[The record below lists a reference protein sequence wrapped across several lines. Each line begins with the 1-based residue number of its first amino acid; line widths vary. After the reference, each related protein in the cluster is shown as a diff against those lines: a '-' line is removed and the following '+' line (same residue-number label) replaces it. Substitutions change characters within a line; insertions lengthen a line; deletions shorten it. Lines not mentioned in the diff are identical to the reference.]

1 MNKGLLALNIVLLI
15 GVGILFFLFFN
26 KKDNTSV
33 VIPIRTNHD
42 TVTQKQQTPVA
53 YFDMDSIE
61 ANFVLWKQVQ
71 AEVVRREAG
80 INDTITQMRNG
91 FQSYYQKLQAQSA
104 NLSPRQKDSL
114 GNELAQMDAE
124 IKNRT
129 AELNQKYQTY
139 FMTRQQEIV
148 TKIINYCKEFNKD
161 KKYSYII
168 AREPG
173 LFYYTDTAYNVT
185 SELLKG
191 LNAFYNK
198 KKWVPVQLL
207 TN

>member
-15 GVGILFFLFFN
+15 GVAILFFLFFTR
-26 KKDNTSV
+26 KDKVTSV
-33 VIPIRTNHD
+33 ITTRTGID
-42 TVTQKQQTPVA
+42 TVAQWEHTPVA

-61 ANFVLWKQVQ
+61 ANFILWKKVQ
-71 AEVVRREAG
+71 AEVVKREAG
-80 INDTITQMRNG
+80 INDTINQMKMS

-114 GNELAQMDAE
+114 GNQLAQMDSE

-129 AELNQKYQTY
+129 AELNQTYQTF
-139 FMTRQQEIV
+139 FMNKQQEIV
-148 TKIINYCKEFNKD
+148 TLIKNYCKEFNKD
-161 KKYSYII
+161 RRFSYII

-185 SELLKG
+185 SDLLKG
-191 LNAFYNK
+191 LNAFYSK
-198 KKWVPVQLL
+198 KK
-207 TN
+207 

>member
-26 KKDNTSV
+26 KKDNASSVTST
-33 VIPIRTNHD
+33 RTDPDPAPQWQH
-42 TVTQKQQTPVA
+42 TPVA

-71 AEVVRREAG
+71 AEVVKREAG
-80 INDTITQMRNG
+80 INDTINQMKMG
-91 FQSYYQKLQAQSA
+91 FQNYYQKLQAQSA

-114 GNELAQMDAE
+114 GNELAQMDAQ

-129 AELNQKYQTY
+129 SELNQNYQTY

-148 TKIINYCKEFNKD
+148 TKIKNYCKEFNKD

-191 LNAFYNK
+191 LNAFYAK
-198 KKWVPVQLL
+198 KK
-207 TN
+207 

>member
-15 GVGILFFLFFN
+15 GVAILFFLFFN
-26 KKDNTSV
+26 KKDYTSS
-33 VIPIRTNHD
+33 VIPIRNNHD
-42 TVTQKQQTPVA
+42 TAIQKQQTPVA

-61 ANFVLWKQVQ
+61 ANFFLWKQVQ
-71 AEVVRREAG
+71 TEVVKREAG
-80 INDTITQMRNG
+80 INDTINQMRNG
-91 FQSYYQKLQAQSA
+91 FQSYYQKLQSQSA

-139 FMTRQQEIV
+139 FMSRQQEIV
-148 TKIINYCKEFNKD
+148 TKIKNYCKEFNKD

-191 LNAFYNK
+191 LNAFYSK
-198 KKWVPVQLL
+198 KK
-207 TN
+207 

>member
-15 GVGILFFLFFN
+15 GVGVLFFLFFN
-26 KKDNTSV
+26 KKDNRSSVTSTRTDPDPV
-33 VIPIRTNHD
+33 V
-42 TVTQKQQTPVA
+42 QEQTPVA

-71 AEVVRREAG
+71 AEVVKREAG
-80 INDTITQMRNG
+80 INDTINQMRNG
-91 FQSYYQKLQAQSA
+91 FQNYYQKLQAQSA

-124 IKNRT
+124 IKSRT
-129 AELNQKYQTY
+129 SELNQKYQTY

-148 TKIINYCKEFNKD
+148 TKIKNYCKEFNKD

-191 LNAFYNK
+191 LNAFYTK
-198 KKWVPVQLL
+198 KK
-207 TN
+207 

>member
-1 MNKGLLALNIVLLI
+1 MNKGLLILNIVLLI
-15 GVGILFFLFFN
+15 SVAILFFLFFN
-26 KKDNTSV
+26 KKSDPAI
-33 VIPIRTNHD
+33 IPVRMDHD
-42 TVTQKQQTPVA
+42 TASQWQHTPVA

-71 AEVVRREAG
+71 AEVVKREAG
-80 INDTITQMRNG
+80 INDTINQMKMS
-91 FQSYYQKLQAQSA
+91 FQNYYQKLQAQSA

-114 GNELAQMDAE
+114 GNELGQMDAQ

-129 AELNQKYQTY
+129 AELNQNYQAY
-139 FMTRQQEIV
+139 FMSKQQEIV
-148 TKIINYCKEFNKD
+148 TKIKNYCKEFNKD

-191 LNAFYNK
+191 LNAFYK
-198 KKWVPVQLL
+198 KK
-207 TN
+207 

>member
-15 GVGILFFLFFN
+15 GVAILFFLFFN
-26 KKDNTSV
+26 KKDNASA
-33 VIPIRTNHD
+33 VIPTRNNHD
-42 TVTQKQQTPVA
+42 TAAQKQQTPVA

-61 ANFVLWKQVQ
+61 ANFFLWKQVQ
-71 AEVVRREAG
+71 AEVVKREAG
-80 INDTITQMRNG
+80 INDTINQMKMG
-91 FQSYYQKLQAQSA
+91 FQNYYQKLQAQSA

-139 FMTRQQEIV
+139 FMSRQQEIV
-148 TKIINYCKEFNKD
+148 SKIKNYCKEFNKD

-191 LNAFYNK
+191 LNTFYTK
-198 KKWVPVQLL
+198 KK
-207 TN
+207 

>member
-15 GVGILFFLFFN
+15 GVAILFFLFFT
-26 KKDNTSV
+26 KKDNTTSN
-33 VIPIRTNHD
+33 IPSRTDHD
-42 TVTQKQQTPVA
+42 TASQWQHTPVA

-71 AEVVRREAG
+71 AEVVKREAG
-80 INDTITQMRNG
+80 INDTINQMKMG
-91 FQSYYQKLQAQSA
+91 FQSYYQKLQSQSA

-114 GNELAQMDAE
+114 GNELAQMDAQ
-124 IKNRT
+124 IKNTT

-139 FMTRQQEIV
+139 YMSRQQEIV
-148 TKIINYCKEFNKD
+148 SKIKNYCKEFNKD

-185 SELLKG
+185 SDLLKG
-191 LNAFYNK
+191 LNAFYGK
-198 KKWVPVQLL
+198 KK
-207 TN
+207 

>member
-15 GVGILFFLFFN
+15 SVGILFFLFFN
-26 KKDNTSV
+26 KKDNTSSV
-33 VIPIRTNHD
+33 TPSRTNGD
-42 TVTQKQQTPVA
+42 TTAQWKHTPVA

-71 AEVVRREAG
+71 AEVVKTEAG
-80 INDTITQMRNG
+80 INDTINQMRNG

-104 NLSPRQKDSL
+104 SLSPRQKDSL

-148 TKIINYCKEFNKD
+148 TKIKNYCKEFNKD

-198 KKWVPVQLL
+198 KK
-207 TN
+207 

>member
-15 GVGILFFLFFN
+15 GVAILFFLFFN
-26 KKDNTSV
+26 KKDNTSS
-33 VIPIRTNHD
+33 VIPIRNDHD
-42 TVTQKQQTPVA
+42 TAIQKQQTPVA

-61 ANFVLWKQVQ
+61 ANFFLWKQVQ
-71 AEVVRREAG
+71 TEVVKREAG
-80 INDTITQMRNG
+80 INDTINQMRNG
-91 FQSYYQKLQAQSA
+91 FQSYYQKLQSQSA

-139 FMTRQQEIV
+139 FMSRQQEIV
-148 TKIINYCKEFNKD
+148 TKIKNYCKEFNKD

-191 LNAFYNK
+191 LNAFYSK
-198 KKWVPVQLL
+198 KK
-207 TN
+207 

>member
-1 MNKGLLALNIVLLI
+1 MNKGLLALNIALLI
-15 GVGILFFLFFN
+15 GVGILFFLFFSR
-26 KKDNTSV
+26 KDNTAS
-33 VIPIRTNHD
+33 ITTNRTDPD
-42 TVTQKQQTPVA
+42 TASKWQHTPVA

-71 AEVVRREAG
+71 AEVVKREAG
-80 INDTITQMRNG
+80 INDTINQMRNG

-114 GNELAQMDAE
+114 SNELAQMDAE

-129 AELNQKYQTY
+129 ADLNQKYQTY

-148 TKIINYCKEFNKD
+148 TKIKNYCKEFNKD

-191 LNAFYNK
+191 LNAFYSK
-198 KKWVPVQLL
+198 KK
-207 TN
+207 

>member
-15 GVGILFFLFFN
+15 GVAILFILFFS
-26 KKDNTSV
+26 KKDKGTSV
-33 VIPIRTNHD
+33 IPLRIGAD
-42 TVTQKQQTPVA
+42 TAAQWQHTPVA

-71 AEVVRREAG
+71 AEVVKREAG

-91 FQSYYQKLQAQSA
+91 FQSYYQKLQAQSG

-129 AELNQKYQTY
+129 AELNQKYQTF
-139 FMTRQQEIV
+139 FMSKQQEIV
-148 TKIINYCKEFNKD
+148 TLIKNYCKEFNKD
-161 KKYSYII
+161 KRYSYII

-198 KKWVPVQLL
+198 KK
-207 TN
+207 

>member
-1 MNKGLLALNIVLLI
+1 MNKGLLILNVVLLI
-15 GVGILFFLFFN
+15 GVAILFFLFFN
-26 KKDNTSV
+26 KKDNTTS
-33 VIPIRTNHD
+33 VIPTRTNPD
-42 TVTQKQQTPVA
+42 TASKWQHTPVA

-71 AEVVRREAG
+71 AEVVKREAG

-114 GNELAQMDAE
+114 GNELAQMDSE

-129 AELNQKYQTY
+129 AELNQKYQAF
-139 FMTRQQEIV
+139 FMSKQQEIV
-148 TKIINYCKEFNKD
+148 TLIKNYCKEFNKD
-161 KKYSYII
+161 KRYSYII

-198 KKWVPVQLL
+198 KK
-207 TN
+207 

>member
-15 GVGILFFLFFN
+15 GVAILFFLFFN
-26 KKDNTSV
+26 KKDNTSS
-33 VIPIRTNHD
+33 VIPIRTDHD
-42 TVTQKQQTPVA
+42 TAIQKQQTPVA

-61 ANFVLWKQVQ
+61 ANFFLWKQVQ
-71 AEVVRREAG
+71 TEVVKREAG
-80 INDTITQMRNG
+80 INDTINQMRNG
-91 FQSYYQKLQAQSA
+91 FQNYYQKLQAQSA

-139 FMTRQQEIV
+139 FMSRQQEIV
-148 TKIINYCKEFNKD
+148 TKIKNYCREFNKD

-191 LNAFYNK
+191 LNAFYSK
-198 KKWVPVQLL
+198 KK
-207 TN
+207 

>member
-15 GVGILFFLFFN
+15 SVGVLFFLFFN
-26 KKDNTSV
+26 RKDNTSSV
-33 VIPIRTNHD
+33 TPARTDPD
-42 TVTQKQQTPVA
+42 TAPQWQHTPVA

-71 AEVVRREAG
+71 AEVVKREAG
-80 INDTITQMRNG
+80 INDTINQMRNG

-114 GNELAQMDAE
+114 SNELAQMDAE

-129 AELNQKYQTY
+129 SDLNQKYQTY

-148 TKIINYCKEFNKD
+148 TKIKNYCKEFNKD

-198 KKWVPVQLL
+198 KK
-207 TN
+207 

>member
-1 MNKGLLALNIVLLI
+1 MNKGLLALNIVSLI
-15 GVGILFFLFFN
+15 CVGVLFFLFFN
-26 KKDNTSV
+26 KKDNTSSV
-33 VIPIRTNHD
+33 TPSRTSGD
-42 TVTQKQQTPVA
+42 TTAQWKHTPVA

-71 AEVVRREAG
+71 AEVVKREAG
-80 INDTITQMRNG
+80 INDTINQMRNG

-148 TKIINYCKEFNKD
+148 TKIKNYCKEFNKD

-191 LNAFYNK
+191 LNAFYTK
-198 KKWVPVQLL
+198 KK
-207 TN
+207 

>member
-15 GVGILFFLFFN
+15 GVAILFILFFS
-26 KKDNTSV
+26 KKDKMTSV
-33 VIPIRTNHD
+33 IPLRIGAD
-42 TVTQKQQTPVA
+42 TAAKWEHTPVA

-61 ANFVLWKQVQ
+61 ANFILWKQVQ
-71 AEVVRREAG
+71 AEVVKREAG

-91 FQSYYQKLQAQSA
+91 FQSYYQKLQAQSG

-129 AELNQKYQTY
+129 AELNQKYQAY
-139 FMTRQQEIV
+139 FMSKQQEIV
-148 TKIINYCKEFNKD
+148 TLIKNYCKEFNKD
-161 KKYSYII
+161 KRYSYII

-198 KKWVPVQLL
+198 KK
-207 TN
+207 

>member
-1 MNKGLLALNIVLLI
+1 MTKGLLALNIVLLI
-15 GVGILFFLFFN
+15 GVGVLFFLFFK
-26 KKDNTSV
+26 KKDNTS
-33 VIPIRTNHD
+33 
-42 TVTQKQQTPVA
+42 TVTSNRTDADTAAQWQHTPVA

-71 AEVVRREAG
+71 AEVVKREAG
-80 INDTITQMRNG
+80 INDTISQMRNG

-104 NLSPRQKDSL
+104 NLTPHQKDSL

-148 TKIINYCKEFNKD
+148 TKIKNYCKEFNKD

-191 LNAFYNK
+191 LNAFYGK
-198 KKWVPVQLL
+198 KK
-207 TN
+207 

>member
-15 GVGILFFLFFN
+15 GVAILFFLFFTR
-26 KKDNTSV
+26 KDKVTS
-33 VIPIRTNHD
+33 IITTRAGID
-42 TVTQKQQTPVA
+42 TAAQWEHTPVA

-61 ANFVLWKQVQ
+61 ANFILWKKVQ
-71 AEVVRREAG
+71 AEVVKREAG
-80 INDTITQMRNG
+80 INDTINQMKMS

-114 GNELAQMDAE
+114 GNQLAQMDSE

-129 AELNQKYQTY
+129 AELNQTYQTF
-139 FMTRQQEIV
+139 FMNKQQEIV
-148 TKIINYCKEFNKD
+148 TLIKNYCKEFNKD
-161 KKYSYII
+161 RRFSYII

-185 SELLKG
+185 SDLLKG
-191 LNAFYNK
+191 LNAFYGK
-198 KKWVPVQLL
+198 KK
-207 TN
+207 

>member
-1 MNKGLLALNIVLLI
+1 MNKGLLTLNVVLLI
-15 GVGILFFLFFN
+15 GVAILFFLFFN
-26 KKDNTSV
+26 KKDNTTSV
-33 VIPIRTNHD
+33 ISTRTNPD
-42 TVTQKQQTPVA
+42 TASKWQHTPVA

-71 AEVVRREAG
+71 AEVVKREAG

-91 FQSYYQKLQAQSA
+91 FQSYYQKLQAQSG

-114 GNELAQMDAE
+114 GNELAQMDSE

-129 AELNQKYQTY
+129 AELNQKYQTF
-139 FMTRQQEIV
+139 FMSKQQEIV
-148 TKIINYCKEFNKD
+148 TLIKNYCKEFNKD
-161 KKYSYII
+161 KRYSYII

-185 SELLKG
+185 SDLLKG
-191 LNAFYNK
+191 LNAFYTK
-198 KKWVPVQLL
+198 KK
-207 TN
+207 

>member
-15 GVGILFFLFFN
+15 GVAILFILFFS
-26 KKDNTSV
+26 KKDKMTSV
-33 VIPIRTNHD
+33 IPLRIGAD
-42 TVTQKQQTPVA
+42 TAAKWQHTPVA

-71 AEVVRREAG
+71 AEVVKRESG
-80 INDTITQMRNG
+80 INDTINQMRNG
-91 FQSYYQKLQAQSA
+91 FQSYYQKLQSQSA

-139 FMTRQQEIV
+139 FMSRQQEIV
-148 TKIINYCKEFNKD
+148 TKIKNYCKEFNKD

-191 LNAFYNK
+191 LNAFYTK
-198 KKWVPVQLL
+198 KK
-207 TN
+207 

>member
-26 KKDNTSV
+26 RKENASS
-33 VIPIRTNHD
+33 VIPTRTDPDPAPQWQH
-42 TVTQKQQTPVA
+42 TPVA

-71 AEVVRREAG
+71 AEVVKREAG
-80 INDTITQMRNG
+80 INDTINQMKMG
-91 FQSYYQKLQAQSA
+91 FQNYYQKLQAQSA

-114 GNELAQMDAE
+114 GNELAQMDAQ

-129 AELNQKYQTY
+129 SELNQNYQTY

-148 TKIINYCKEFNKD
+148 TKIKNYCKEFNKD

-191 LNAFYNK
+191 LNAFYAK
-198 KKWVPVQLL
+198 KK
-207 TN
+207 

>member
-15 GVGILFFLFFN
+15 GVAILFFLFFTR
-26 KKDNTSV
+26 KDKVTSV
-33 VIPIRTNHD
+33 ITTRTGID
-42 TVTQKQQTPVA
+42 TVAQWEHTPVA

-61 ANFVLWKQVQ
+61 ANFILWKKVQ
-71 AEVVRREAG
+71 AEVVKREAV
-80 INDTITQMRNG
+80 INDTINQMKMS

-114 GNELAQMDAE
+114 GNQLAQMDSE

-129 AELNQKYQTY
+129 AELNQTYQTF
-139 FMTRQQEIV
+139 FMNKQQEIV
-148 TKIINYCKEFNKD
+148 TLIKNYCKEFNKD
-161 KKYSYII
+161 KRYSYII

-173 LFYYTDTAYNVT
+173 LFYYTDTTYNVT

-198 KKWVPVQLL
+198 KK
-207 TN
+207 

>member
-1 MNKGLLALNIVLLI
+1 MNKGLLALNIILLI
-15 GVGILFFLFFN
+15 SVGILFFLFFN
-26 KKDNTSV
+26 KKDNTSSV
-33 VIPIRTNHD
+33 TTTRTSTD
-42 TVTQKQQTPVA
+42 TASKWQHTPVA

-71 AEVVRREAG
+71 AEVVKREAG
-80 INDTITQMRNG
+80 INDTISQMRNG

-129 AELNQKYQTY
+129 ADLNQKYQTY

-148 TKIINYCKEFNKD
+148 TKIKNYCKEFNKD

-191 LNAFYNK
+191 LNAFYSK
-198 KKWVPVQLL
+198 KK
-207 TN
+207 

>member
-15 GVGILFFLFFN
+15 GVAILFFLFFN
-26 KKDNTSV
+26 KKDNTSS
-33 VIPIRTNHD
+33 VIPIRNDHD
-42 TVTQKQQTPVA
+42 TAIQKQQTPVA

-61 ANFVLWKQVQ
+61 ANFFLWKQVQ
-71 AEVVRREAG
+71 TEVVKREAG
-80 INDTITQMRNG
+80 INDTINQMRNG
-91 FQSYYQKLQAQSA
+91 FQSYYQKLQSQSA

-139 FMTRQQEIV
+139 FMSRQQEIV
-148 TKIINYCKEFNKD
+148 TKIKNYCKEFNKD

-191 LNAFYNK
+191 LNAFYTK
-198 KKWVPVQLL
+198 KK
-207 TN
+207 

>member
-15 GVGILFFLFFN
+15 GVAILFILFFS
-26 KKDNTSV
+26 KKDKMTSV
-33 VIPIRTNHD
+33 IPLRIGAD
-42 TVTQKQQTPVA
+42 TAAKWEHTPVA

-61 ANFVLWKQVQ
+61 ANFILWKQVQ
-71 AEVVRREAG
+71 AEVVKREAC

-91 FQSYYQKLQAQSA
+91 FQSYYQKLQAQSG

-129 AELNQKYQTY
+129 AELNQKYQAY
-139 FMTRQQEIV
+139 FMSKQQEIV
-148 TKIINYCKEFNKD
+148 TLIKNYCKEFNKD
-161 KKYSYII
+161 KRYSYII

-198 KKWVPVQLL
+198 KK
-207 TN
+207 